1 MNNNTRRLSALKSS
15 GNMSLSRFV
24 ANMPGEFV
32 LYIAMFK
39 SFSDIR

>member
-1 MNNNTRRLSALKSS
+1 
-15 GNMSLSRFV
+15 MSLSRFV